1 MDEVDPS
8 SPLPG
13 VPSQEATDTS
23 AVDASKSNVANAS
36 QGSLGV
42 EESPTDYEPSNTDP
56 YSNLDGAFGN
66 YVADE
71 PRPMQDVRQS
81 GIDDDLLV

>member
-1 MDEVDPS
+1 VPTHQTLDPS
-8 SPLPG
+8 TTN
-13 VPSQEATDTS
+13 ATIAT
-23 AVDASKSNVANAS
+23 VANVS

-42 EESPTDYEPSNTDP
+42 EESPTEYEPSSADP

-66 YVADE
+66 YVADK

-81 GIDDDLLV
+81 GIDDDLLF